1 MTMTS
6 DTGVAAGAAMAPF
19 ARLGAI
25 TEELTSTYLASARA
39 ALAEIVS
46 KPQRIDAWDLRRAPG
61 EYTRNLLYGAGQ
73 MSVWAM
79 VWAPGART
87 SIHDHHCSCC
97 FSVVRGAIEERW
109 FDPVDET
116 RVRLSKVA
124 TREPGFIAAML
135 PSGPNVHQIVNDGD
149 EEAISVHVYGF
160 DHRLC
165 GSSVRREYRLVE
177 ARH

>member
-1 MTMTS
+1 MGMH
-6 DTGVAAGAAMAPF
+6 TGIDVAALAPF
-19 ARLGAI
+19 ARLGDI
-25 TEELTSTYLASARA
+25 TDELTQIYLASARD
-39 ALAEIVS
+39 ALVEIVS
-46 KPQRIDAWDLRRAPG
+46 QPQRIEALELSRVPG

-97 FSVVRGAIEERW
+97 FSVVKGAIEERW
-109 FDPVDET
+109 FDPVDEA

-124 TREPGFIAAML
+124 TREPGFVAAML
-135 PSGPNVHQIVNDGD
+135 PSGPNIHQIVNASG

-165 GSSVRREYRLVE
+165 GSSVRHEYRLAE
-177 ARH
+177 ATN